1 MAHPNED
8 LVRKGYA
15 AFQSGDMA
23 TLNDLLGE
31 EVVWHAPGHN
41 QLSGDFRGRDEV
53 LATFQKTFELS
64 GGSFK
69 LDIHDVLANDAHVV
83 VLVTATAEREGKT
96 LKDNSVQ
103 VFEISDGTVAEQW
116 LYPGDLYA
124 TDEFWGQG

>member
-23 TLNDLLGE
+23 TLNELLGE

-41 QLSGDFRGRDEV
+41 QLSGDFRGRDAV

-69 LDIHDVLANDAHVV
+69 LEIHDVLANDAHVV

-103 VFEISDGTVAEQW
+103 VFEISNGTVAEQW